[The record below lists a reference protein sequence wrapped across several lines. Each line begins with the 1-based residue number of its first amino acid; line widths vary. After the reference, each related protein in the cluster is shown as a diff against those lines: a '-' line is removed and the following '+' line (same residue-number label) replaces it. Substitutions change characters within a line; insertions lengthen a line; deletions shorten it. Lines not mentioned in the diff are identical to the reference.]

1 MPSSF
6 RAFQKNIE
14 KYHKFLRDTVNSD
27 ESDDSSTHSNAEN
40 PKKSKCKFSMKKLVS
55 VARKIQWE
63 FTMKNEVQKLQN
75 YLGLHVDAINT
86 LLAVYGLE
94 TMELN
99 TVANQESHDEL
110 KDLINSTQRTLDH
123 VSSNLD
129 SKALVV
135 KNTSNMVE
143 KLVRAVI
150 Q

>member
-1 MPSSF
+1 
-6 RAFQKNIE
+6 
-14 KYHKFLRDTVNSD
+14 
-27 ESDDSSTHSNAEN
+27 
-40 PKKSKCKFSMKKLVS
+40 
-55 VARKIQWE
+55 
-63 FTMKNEVQKLQN
+63 
-75 YLGLHVDAINT
+75 
-86 LLAVYGLE
+86 
-94 TMELN
+94 MELN

-129 SKALVV
+129 AQALVA